1 MLALVRVWRVP
12 SRGEATAMFFPNSR
26 ELHIIDFGCKDP
38 GKDSLEAVNGF
49 INFYRSYERLV
60 DNIDLYITHFH
71 YDHFSLLP
79 YILGSLQSGK
89 FRNIYIPGIPL
100 EPESLR
106 RYVLNFLALAI
117 AFMQIRRIPKNEV
130 LEKIAEKFKDKRLKP
145 LYRGNQIPLGNNVKI
160 RVVWPPCRIDEHVS
174 LEMIRKLEND
184 FRRLTEQLEKA
195 SIKIDEEEIEKNV
208 KTLERTEKF
217 REEGIPSEYSYYFLP
232 LGARILQE
240 MTRTDRE
247 LLSRIY
253 DTLNDFSLILEYY
266 YYDRPFIVIPGDN
279 SNRVLDYVGKL
290 EMSQNRV
297 NLKREISF
305 LRGAH
310 HGTHYGGYLRL
321 FKAHLT
327 WLSAHGMYRYEYWK
341 ENYVVL
347 TAKDY
352 SEVELDISP

>member
-1 MLALVRVWRVP
+1 
-12 SRGEATAMFFPNSR
+12 MFFPNSR

-79 YILGSLQSGK
+79 YILEGLQSGK

-106 RYVLNFLALAI
+106 RYVLKVIALAI
-117 AFMQIRRIPKNEV
+117 AFMQIRRIQKNEV

-195 SIKIDEEEIEKNV
+195 GIKIDEEEIEKNV

-232 LGARILQE
+232 LGARALQE

-247 LLSRIY
+247 RLSRIY

-279 SNRVLDYVGKL
+279 SNRVLEYVGKL

-321 FKAHLT
+321 FKAYLT